1 METDNNEQEK
11 PWFNLAASSQVR
23 MAGKPI
29 NIRWIRAGSLSHIK
43 KSCIASYYRQ
53 FFQKYQNKNHKITT
67 SFVSPGLRPLGAN
80 KT

>member
-29 NIRWIRAGSLSHIK
+29 NIRWIRAGSLSNIK

-53 FFQKYQNKNHKITT
+53 FSRNTKI
-67 SFVSPGLRPLGAN
+67 
-80 KT
+80 